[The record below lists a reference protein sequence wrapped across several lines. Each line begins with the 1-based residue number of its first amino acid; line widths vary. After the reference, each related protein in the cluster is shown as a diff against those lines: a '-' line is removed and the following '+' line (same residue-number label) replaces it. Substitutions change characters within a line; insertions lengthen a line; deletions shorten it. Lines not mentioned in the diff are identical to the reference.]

1 MHLVVWASLSFAPK
15 RHELKNDWGGLSG
28 IDLANSISLCRLSLS
43 LLSCLLKILQGVDN
57 SKSRRGW
64 KTEDAGC
71 SGLGGA
77 SACASPD
84 LKS

>member
-1 MHLVVWASLSFAPK
+1 MRNASCRLGELSFAPK

-28 IDLANSISLCRLSLS
+28 IDLANSISLFVRLSPLS
-43 LLSCLLKILQGVDN
+43 SPQSPAMVDN

-77 SACASPD
+77 SAVF
-84 LKS
+84 LLI